1 MRKICSVCHQSYVL
15 SVEEE
20 ELEEAGFLENKICD
34 DCYRETESDINDMS
48 EEDNSRIDNI

>member
-1 MRKICSVCHQSYVL
+1 MRKICSICHQSYVL

-34 DCYRETESDINDMS
+34 DCFEETKQNVV
-48 EEDNSRIDNI
+48 EEDDTFISID